1 MPPLPYLSGARSGAN
16 LLARGEKREQ
26 FASVLSIIGLS
37 VCLSVCFERMD
48 ISPDQALLHRVTAAG
63 RFIPLAEC

>member
-26 FASVLSIIGLS
+26 FNSVLSIIGLS

-48 ISPDQALLHRVTAAG
+48 IFVALLHRVTAAG